1 MKSYDIYGI
10 GAALVDI
17 EYSVDDAF
25 LSQNKLDKGIMTL
38 SDETQQHQLINNLS
52 AHSTLVKRSSGGSAC
67 NTVVAARG
75 FGSKA
80 FYAGKVG
87 SDDDGQFFIQDL
99 HDRGV
104 GFHQSHPSAG
114 ITGKCLV
121 MITEDAERTMNTFLG
136 VNTELR
142 SQEVDTRVLSDS
154 KWLYMEGYLVT
165 DPERANVAYQAM
177 LDAKRSGVKTSLS
190 LSDPFVV
197 QVFLEPLKRVIG
209 DGVDLLFCNADEAQ
223 SFTAA
228 SSVEGAAEAL
238 HDYAKSFVITLGENG
253 SMVYDGNQLTT
264 VPGVKIEAINTNGAG
279 DMFAGAFLHAI
290 SCGHD
295 YRLSAE
301 FANAAAAVVVGQFG
315 PRIEAPEYAQLK
327 KQFGM

>member
-25 LSQNKLDKGIMTL
+25 LSQNKIDKGVMAL
-38 SDETQQHQLINNLS
+38 VDEVQQHQMISNLS
-52 AHSTLVKRSSGGSAC
+52 KHSTLVKRSSGGSAC
-67 NTVVAARG
+67 NTIVASSG

-99 HDRGV
+99 DDHGV
-104 GFHQSHPSAG
+104 DFRQTDSSAG

-121 MITEDAERTMNTFLG
+121 MITDDAERTMNTFLG

-142 SQEVDTRVLSDS
+142 SQEVDTAALADS
-154 KWLYMEGYLVT
+154 HWLYMEGYLVT
-165 DPERANVAYQAM
+165 DPERTEVAIEAM
-177 LDAKRSGVKTSLS
+177 LHAKRNGVKTSLS

-197 QVFLEPLKRVIG
+197 QIFSEPLKRVIG

-223 SFTAA
+223 NFTAT
-228 SSVEGAAEAL
+228 SSVEEAAVVL
-238 HDYAKSFVITLGENG
+238 RDFAKSFVITLGAEG
-253 SMVYDGNQLTT
+253 SMVYDGNQLKT
-264 VPGVKIEAINTNGAG
+264 VSGVKVEALNTNGAG

-290 SCGHD
+290 SHGHQ
-295 YRLSAE
+295 YPLAAE

-315 PRIEAPEYAQLK
+315 PRIEASEYARLK
-327 KQFGM
+327 QVFRM